1 MSSSSQKL
9 VQLKKI
15 VTLTIFYIFP
25 FVFFFFR
32 FTFCTFT
39 FSRNRLLSTILM
51 SLFSNNLGPFPEHK
65 TWLKAHR
72 GKSES
77 KEPGD
82 DKKKVFI
89 RIITSFI
96 STFLGLHLVLW
107 SQFYFFVKDLWDT
120 FIQARPSSKNY

>member
-9 VQLKKI
+9 VRLKKI

-25 FVFFFFR
+25 FVFFAFR

-39 FSRNRLLSTILM
+39 FSLNRLLSTILM
-51 SLFSNNLGPFPEHK
+51 SLFSNNSGPFPEHK

-96 STFLGLHLVLW
+96 STFLGLHFVLW
-107 SQFYFFVKDLWDT
+107 SRFHFFVKDLWVM
-120 FIQARPSSKNY
+120 FIQARPSNKNY

>member
-25 FVFFFFR
+25 FVFFAFR

-39 FSRNRLLSTILM
+39 FSLNRLLSTILM
-51 SLFSNNLGPFPEHK
+51 SLFSNNSGPFPEHK

-82 DKKKVFI
+82 ESLHSYYNFI
-89 RIITSFI
+89 YFYLSWSSLGFMVPI
-96 STFLGLHLVLW
+96 SLFCQRSLGYIY
-107 SQFYFFVKDLWDT
+107 SGPAK
-120 FIQARPSSKNY
+120 